1 MTDEKYVFIKDSTEK
16 KRNARG
22 YYQKN
27 RTGKGRVRFPDDN
40 LTRKEKASL
49 SKDLGTYKM
58 GEPVYWKDFR
68 TWPEKFQ
75 KEYFEKLDERFNVG
89 CGYIAEMMDCGNS
102 TISRLKNKLGI
113 NRDRAIQPSKK
124 QIEGFRNWIRTFRG
138 VDISETPYETKKVVE
153 KPSQIE
159 KFNLRYS
166 CEGVAKEPV
175 HENKLTTEYTAPVP
189 KPRPDIVDPME
200 FMFRAYN
207 VDDNFDA
214 IIDRLR
220 GALMMFRKC
229 PEVQIEIK
237 APARKNPPPAGKD
250 SGRELNDKGQPRIIG
265 FGE

>member
-27 RTGKGRVRFPDDN
+27 RTGKGRVHFPDDN
-40 LTRKEKASL
+40 LTRKEKAGL

-58 GEPVYWKDFR
+58 REPVYWKEFR
-68 TWPEKFQ
+68 TWPAEFQ
-75 KEYFEKLDERFNVG
+75 KEYFDKLDERFNVG
-89 CGYIAEMMDCGNS
+89 SPKIAKMMGCAGS
-102 TISRLKNKLGI
+102 TIAKLRKDIGCNKPIGEKPTI
-113 NRDRAIQPSKK
+113 KQAAEFDR
-124 QIEGFRNWIRTFRG
+124 WIRTFRD

-153 KPSQIE
+153 RPSQTE

-166 CEGVAKEPV
+166 HQGVSKEPAP
-175 HENKLTTEYTAPVP
+175 ENKLATEYTAP
-189 KPRPDIVDPME
+189 KPRPDIIDPME
-200 FMFRAYN
+200 LMFRAYN

-220 GALMMFRKC
+220 GALMMFRQC

-250 SGRELNDKGQPRIIG
+250 SGRELNDKGQPRIVG